1 MTGLYTV
8 GWRFLLLASHTGQK
22 SRLGYRYGKEARSPA
37 DTATVLTAIA
47 EYLTEKPYKN
57 EFTEFAW
64 GSGAEAVRNTVQSER
79 KLRRLRQLPR

>member
-1 MTGLYTV
+1 LAGDSCYTEATPAKNR
-8 GWRFLLLASHTGQK
+8 GFGC
-22 SRLGYRYGKEARSPA
+22 RYGKEARSPA